1 MRECCPDNEAD
12 GTGKPLMQAGKDAR
26 GAGGGQPAASVPP
39 GGPPG
44 ELAGTP
50 AGIDWDYAPAPE
62 SRDIVTLAPEYGL
75 FLNGEFVPAAGGEL
89 FATVNP
95 ATEEPLAQVA
105 EAGAADVDRA
115 VAAARA
121 AYEQVWGPMAPP
133 ARAKHPY

>member
-26 GAGGGQPAASVPP
+26 GEDSGRAAASVPP
-39 GGPPG
+39 GGPSG
-44 ELAGTP
+44 ELAGP

-105 EAGAADVDRA
+105 EA
-115 VAAARA
+115 
-121 AYEQVWGPMAPP
+121 
-133 ARAKHPY
+133 